1 MKKGLIVTL
10 AIIVLLLFAAGN
22 FVFTVDQAEQAFL
35 VTLGVPQQDL
45 LKPGLNF
52 KLPYPIQRLVIMSRE
67 TFSLTLGY
75 AEDKDGKITTNVR
88 ESKMITG
95 DENIILVD
103 LEVQYRITDPIAYTF
118 NTEDPKTIL
127 YNISSAALRGI
138 IGSYKVDDALTDGRG
153 EITNDIRDY
162 VTDGINK
169 YNLGITVVGI
179 NLQDVDLPNEEV
191 SQAFKQVNDAR
202 EERMTKINEAN
213 QHKNKVTN
221 DILGEIEAITN
232 DALGQK
238 AERVKAASGDV
249 AKFNA
254 IYEEYINNKNITRN
268 RLTIETLEAILPSA
282 KIYIMDDSS
291 GTVKYLPL
299 DTLRKGE

>member
-1 MKKGLIVTL
+1 MKKGILLGLIV
-10 AIIVLLLFAAGN
+10 VLLLLIVGN
-22 FVFTVDQAEQAFL
+22 VVFTVDQTEQAFL
-35 VTLGVPQQDL
+35 VTLGIPQADL

-52 KLPYPIQRLVIMSRE
+52 KLPYPIQKVVVMSRE
-67 TFSLTLGY
+67 TFSLTIGY
-75 AEDKDGKITTNVR
+75 TESESGEVTANQR

-118 NTEDPKTIL
+118 NTENPTGIL
-127 YNISSAALRGI
+127 RNISSAALRGI
-138 IGSYKVDDALTDGRG
+138 IGSSTVDDALTDGRAR
-153 EITNDIRDY
+153 IINDIREHVSDA
-162 VTDGINK
+162 INK
-169 YNLGITVVGI
+169 YDLGISVVGV
-179 NLQDVDLPNEEV
+179 NLQDVNLPNDEV

-238 AERVKAASGDV
+238 AERVKAANGDV

-254 IYEEYINNKNITRN
+254 IYEEYKNSKNITRD
-268 RLTIETLEAILPSA
+268 RLTIETLEAILPGA